1 MLTVTFDRLKNV
13 AQKYINDL
21 AFGVPE
27 VAELMAKVFSNSHW
41 YRCFGLV
48 CLLEGAEYI

>member
-13 AQKYINDL
+13 AQKYLNNP

-27 VAELMAKVFSNSHW
+27 VAELMA
-41 YRCFGLV
+41 
-48 CLLEGAEYI
+48 